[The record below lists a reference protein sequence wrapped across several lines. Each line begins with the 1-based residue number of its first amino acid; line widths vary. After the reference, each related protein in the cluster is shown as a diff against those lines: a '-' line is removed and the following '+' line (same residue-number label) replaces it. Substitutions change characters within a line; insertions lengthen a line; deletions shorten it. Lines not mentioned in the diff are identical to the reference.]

1 MSQSLLLASTQW
13 VLHLLTLLL
22 LPPLIPGL
30 INKVKAVMAGRNGPP
45 VLQLYYDLAKLAH
58 KRAVF
63 SRTTT
68 WVFLAGP
75 IGAVAAAL
83 VAGLLVPFG
92 QTGTLLPFEGDV
104 ILFAYLFGLARFLT
118 VLSALDTGSSFE
130 GMGAA
135 REVAF
140 SALAEPALFLGFAA
154 LAKASSSLSLSTMLL
169 GSGLGSGRIAGP
181 LILVL
186 VGWATVFLAENA
198 RIPVDDPNTHLEL
211 TMIHEVMVLDHSGRP
226 LALVLYG
233 ASLKLLVLGAMLLDP
248 LLPRAPRAWQNWLLF
263 YAGLGGLAVAVGLVE
278 SMTARFRMTK
288 VPQFLIAGILAS
300 AFAFLLLL
308 V

>member
-1 MSQSLLLASTQW
+1 MSQPMLSVSILWA
-13 VLHLLTLLL
+13 VHLLTLLL

-75 IGAVAAAL
+75 IGAVAAGL

-92 QTGTLLPFEGDV
+92 HTGTMMPFEGDV

-186 VGWATVFLAENA
+186 VGWAIVFLAENA

-233 ASLKLLVLGAMLLDP
+233 ASLKLLVLGAMLMDP
-248 LLPRAPRAWQNWLLF
+248 ILPRAAQSWQNWLIF
-263 YAGLGGLAVAVGLVE
+263 YAGLAILAVAVGLVE
-278 SMTARFRMTK
+278 SMMARFRMTK

-300 AFAFLLLL
+300 GFAFLLLL

>member
-1 MSQSLLLASTQW
+1 MPASLAFPAS
-13 VLHLLTLLL
+13 VALHLLVVVL

-30 INKVKAVMAGRNGPP
+30 IARTKASMAGRQGPP
-45 VLQLYYDLAKLAH
+45 VLQLYYDLARLAR
-58 KRAVF
+58 KEAVY

-68 WVFLAGP
+68 WLFLAGP
-75 IGAVAAAL
+75 VGAVAAGW
-83 VAGLLVPFG
+83 VASLLVPFG
-92 QTGTLLPFEGDV
+92 QTPAPVSFQGDL

-118 VLSALDTGSSFE
+118 ILSALDTGSAFE

-135 REVAF
+135 REAAF

-154 LAKASSSLSLSTMLL
+154 LAKASGSLTLGPMLL
-169 GSGLGSGRIAGP
+169 ARGTLGGRLAGP

-186 VGWATVFLAENA
+186 AGWIIVYLAENA
-198 RIPVDDPNTHLEL
+198 RIPVDDPTTHLEL

-226 LALVLYG
+226 FALVLYG
-233 ASLKLLVLGAMLLDP
+233 ASLKLVVLGALILDL
-248 LLPRAPRAWQNWLLF
+248 LLPPTGRPWLDWMGF
-263 YAGLGGLAVAVGLVE
+263 LAALAALAILVGLLE
-278 SMTARFRMTK
+278 SAMARFRMTK
-288 VPQFLIAGILAS
+288 VPQFLVAGVLAS

>member
-1 MSQSLLLASTQW
+1 MSQSLIPNSIQW
-13 VLHLLTLLL
+13 AVHLLTLLL

-30 INKVKAVMAGRNGPP
+30 INKVKSIIGGRTGPP
-45 VLQLYYDLAKLAH
+45 VLQLYYDLAKLSR
-58 KRAVF
+58 KQAVF

-75 IGAVAAAL
+75 IGTVAAGI

-92 QTGTLLPFEGDV
+92 HTGTLLPFEGDV

-135 REVAF
+135 REVTF

-169 GSGLGSGRIAGP
+169 GPGIGAGRIAGP

-186 VGWATVFLAENA
+186 VGWTIVFLAENA

-233 ASLKLLVLGAMLLDP
+233 ASLKLLVLGAMLMDP
-248 LLPRAPRAWQNWLLF
+248 LLPRTTHAWQNWLVF
-263 YAGLGGLAVAVGLVE
+263 YAGLGVLAVGVGLVE

>member
-1 MSQSLLLASTQW
+1 MTETLLVRT
-13 VLHLLTLLL
+13 LHALLHVAAVLL

-30 INKVKAVMAGRNGPP
+30 INKVKALVAGRSGPP
-45 VLQLYYDLAKLAH
+45 VLQLYYDLAKLVR
-58 KRAVF
+58 KQAVF
-63 SRTTT
+63 SHTTT
-68 WVFLAGP
+68 WIFIAGP
-75 IGAVAAAL
+75 VGTVAA
-83 VAGLLVPFG
+83 GLTASLLIPFG
-92 QTGTLLPFEGDV
+92 HQPAPVHFQGDV

-118 VLSALDTGSSFE
+118 VLAALDTGSAFE
-130 GMGAA
+130 GMGSA

-154 LAKASSSLSLSTMLL
+154 LAKSTGSLSLSAMLASQGYIL
-169 GSGLGSGRIAGP
+169 ERLMGP

-186 VGWATVFLAENA
+186 AGWAIVYLAENS

-226 LALVLYG
+226 YALILYG
-233 ASLKLLVLGAMLLDP
+233 ASLKLLVLGALLVGP
-248 LLPRAPRAWQNWLLF
+248 LLPRHLGPWQGWAF
-263 YAGLGGLAVAVGLVE
+263 FFAAQGLLAVGVGLVE
-278 SMTARFRMTK
+278 SVIARFRMNN
-288 VPQFLIAGILAS
+288 VPQFLVAGVLAT

>member
-1 MSQSLLLASTQW
+1 
-13 VLHLLTLLL
+13 
-22 LPPLIPGL
+22 
-30 INKVKAVMAGRNGPP
+30 
-45 VLQLYYDLAKLAH
+45 
-58 KRAVF
+58 
-63 SRTTT
+63 
-68 WVFLAGP
+68 
-75 IGAVAAAL
+75 
-83 VAGLLVPFG
+83 
-92 QTGTLLPFEGDV
+92 
-104 ILFAYLFGLARFLT
+104 
-118 VLSALDTGSSFE
+118 
-130 GMGAA
+130 MGAA

-169 GSGLGSGRIAGP
+169 GSGLGTGRIAGP

-186 VGWATVFLAENA
+186 VGWAIVFLAENA

-233 ASLKLLVLGAMLLDP
+233 ASLKLLVLGAMLMDP
-248 LLPRAPRAWQNWLLF
+248 LLPRAPQAWQNWLIF
-263 YAGLGGLAVAVGLVE
+263 YGGLGVLAVAVGLVE
-278 SMTARFRMTK
+278 SMMARFRMTK

>member
-1 MSQSLLLASTQW
+1 MSQPLLPLSIQW
-13 VLHLLTLLL
+13 AVHLLTLLL

-75 IGAVAAAL
+75 IGTVAAGL

-92 QTGTLLPFEGDV
+92 HTGTPLAFEGDV

-169 GSGLGSGRIAGP
+169 GSGLGTGRIAGP

-186 VGWATVFLAENA
+186 VGWAIVFLAENA

-233 ASLKLLVLGAMLLDP
+233 ASLKLLVLGAMLMDP
-248 LLPRAPRAWQNWLLF
+248 LLPRAPQAWQNWLIF
-263 YAGLGGLAVAVGLVE
+263 YGGLGVLAVAVGLVE
-278 SMTARFRMTK
+278 SMSARFRMTK

>member
-1 MSQSLLLASTQW
+1 MIQPLIPASIQW
-13 VLHLLTLLL
+13 ALHLLTLAL

-30 INKVKAVMAGRNGPP
+30 INRVKSVMAGRTGPP
-45 VLQLYYDLAKLAH
+45 VFQLYYDLAKLAR

-75 IGAVAAAL
+75 VGTVAAGL
-83 VAGLLVPFG
+83 VAGLLIPFG
-92 QTGTLLPFEGDV
+92 HTPTPLAFEGDV

-135 REVAF
+135 REVTF

-154 LAKASSSLSLSTMLL
+154 MAKVSSSLSLSTMLL
-169 GSGLGSGRIAGP
+169 GPGLGSGRIAGP

-186 VGWATVFLAENA
+186 VGWAIVYLAENS

-233 ASLKLLVLGAMLLDP
+233 ASLKLLVLGALLVDP
-248 LLPRAPRAWQNWLLF
+248 LLPRAPHAWQNWLLF
-263 YAGLGGLAVAVGLVE
+263 YAGTGALAVSVGLVE
-278 SMTARFRMTK
+278 SATARFRMTK
-288 VPQFLIAGILAS
+288 VPQFLVVGILAS

>member
-1 MSQSLLLASTQW
+1 MPASLAFPAH
-13 VLHLLTLLL
+13 VALHLLVVVL

-30 INKVKAVMAGRNGPP
+30 IARTKAVMAGRQGPP
-45 VLQLYYDLAKLAH
+45 VLQLYYDLARLAR
-58 KRAVF
+58 KEAVF

-68 WVFLAGP
+68 WLFLAGP
-75 IGAVAAAL
+75 VGAVAAGW
-83 VAGLLVPFG
+83 VASLLVPFG
-92 QTGTLLPFEGDV
+92 QTPAPVSFQGDL

-118 VLSALDTGSSFE
+118 ILSALDTGSAFE

-135 REVAF
+135 REAAF

-154 LAKASSSLSLSTMLL
+154 LAKASGSLSLAPMLL
-169 GSGLGSGRIAGP
+169 ARGTLAGRLAGP

-186 VGWATVFLAENA
+186 AGWSIVYLAENA
-198 RIPVDDPNTHLEL
+198 RIPVDDPTTHLEL

-226 LALVLYG
+226 FALVLYG
-233 ASLKLLVLGAMLLDP
+233 ASLKLVVLGALILDL
-248 LLPRAPRAWQNWLLF
+248 LLPPTGRPWLDWMGF
-263 YAGLGGLAVAVGLVE
+263 LAALAALAILVGLVE
-278 SMTARFRMTK
+278 SAMARFRMTK
-288 VPQFLIAGILAS
+288 VPQFLVAGILAS

>member
-1 MSQSLLLASTQW
+1 MSQSLIPTSIQW
-13 VLHLLTLLL
+13 AIHLLTLLL

-30 INKVKAVMAGRNGPP
+30 INKVKAIMAGRSGPP
-45 VLQLYYDLAKLAH
+45 VLQLYYDLAKLSH

-75 IGAVAAAL
+75 IGAVAAGL

-92 QTGTLLPFEGDV
+92 HTGTLLPFEGDV

-135 REVAF
+135 REVTF

-169 GSGLGSGRIAGP
+169 GSGMGTGRIAGP

-186 VGWATVFLAENA
+186 VGWAIVFLAENA

-233 ASLKLLVLGAMLLDP
+233 ASLKLLVLGAMLMDP
-248 LLPRAPRAWQNWLLF
+248 LLPRAPQGWQNWLIF
-263 YAGLGGLAVAVGLVE
+263 YASLGVLAVAVGLVE
-278 SMTARFRMTK
+278 SMMARFRMTK

-300 AFAFLLLL
+300 GFAFLLLL

>member
-1 MSQSLLLASTQW
+1 MSQSLIPTSIQW
-13 VLHLLTLLL
+13 AIHLLTLLL

-30 INKVKAVMAGRNGPP
+30 INKVKAIMAGRSGPP
-45 VLQLYYDLAKLAH
+45 VLQLYYDLAKLSH

-75 IGAVAAAL
+75 IGAVAAGL

-92 QTGTLLPFEGDV
+92 HTGTLLPFEGDV

-135 REVAF
+135 REVTF

-169 GSGLGSGRIAGP
+169 GSGMGTGRIAGP

-186 VGWATVFLAENA
+186 VGWAIVFLAENA

-233 ASLKLLVLGAMLLDP
+233 ASLKLLVLGAMLMDP
-248 LLPRAPRAWQNWLLF
+248 LLPRASQGWQNWLIF
-263 YAGLGGLAVAVGLVE
+263 YAGLGILAVAVGLVE
-278 SMTARFRMTK
+278 SMMARFRMTK

>member
-1 MSQSLLLASTQW
+1 MSHSLLPTSIQW
-13 VLHLLTLLL
+13 AVHLLTLLL
-22 LPPLIPGL
+22 LPPLLPGL
-30 INKVKAVMAGRNGPP
+30 INKVKAVIAGRSGPP
-45 VLQLYYDLAKLAH
+45 ILQLYYDLAKLAH

-75 IGAVAAAL
+75 IGTVAAGV

-92 QTGTLLPFEGDV
+92 HTGTPLPFEGDV

-135 REVAF
+135 REVTF

-169 GSGLGSGRIAGP
+169 GPGIGSGRIAGP

-186 VGWATVFLAENA
+186 VGWAIVFLAENA

-233 ASLKLLVLGAMLLDP
+233 SSLKLLVLGAMLMDP
-248 LLPRAPRAWQNWLLF
+248 LLPRTAHAWQNWLVF
-263 YAGLGGLAVAVGLVE
+263 YAGLGVLALGVGLVE

>member
-1 MSQSLLLASTQW
+1 MSQPLLPLSIQW
-13 VLHLLTLLL
+13 AVHLLTLLL

-30 INKVKAVMAGRNGPP
+30 INKVKAVIAGRNGPP

-63 SRTTT
+63 SRTIT

-75 IGAVAAAL
+75 IGTVAAGL

-92 QTGTLLPFEGDV
+92 HTGTPLPFEGDV

-186 VGWATVFLAENA
+186 VGWAIVFLAENA

-233 ASLKLLVLGAMLLDP
+233 ASLKLLVLGAMLMDP
-248 LLPRAPRAWQNWLLF
+248 LLPRASQGWQNWLIF
-263 YAGLGGLAVAVGLVE
+263 YAGLGVLAVAVGLVE
-278 SMTARFRMTK
+278 SMMARFRMTK

>member
-1 MSQSLLLASTQW
+1 MSNALLHQALNLLLHLAALLLLAP
-13 VLHLLTLLL
+13 LL
-22 LPPLIPGL
+22 PGL
-30 INKVKAVMAGRNGPP
+30 IARTKAIVAGRQGPP
-45 VLQLYYDLAKLAH
+45 LRQLYFDLAKLAG
-58 KRAVF
+58 KRAVY

-68 WVFLAGP
+68 FVFLLGP
-75 IGAVAAAL
+75 VGTVAAVL

-92 QTGTLLPFEGDV
+92 DSPAPLHFQGDV
-104 ILFAYLFGLARFLT
+104 ILFAYLLGLSRFLT
-118 VLSALDTGSSFE
+118 VLSALDTGSAFE

-135 REVAF
+135 REATF

-154 LAKASSSLSLSTMLL
+154 LAKQTGSLSLSTMLASPGFSL
-169 GSGLGSGRIAGP
+169 ERFMGP

-186 VGWATVFLAENA
+186 AGWAIVYLAENS

-226 LALVLYG
+226 FALVLYG
-233 ASLKLLVLGAMLLDP
+233 AALKLLVLGALLLGP
-248 LLPRAPRAWQNWLLF
+248 VLPRSGKPWVDWPAFLLGT
-263 YAGLGGLAVAVGLVE
+263 GLLAVGVGLVE
-278 SMTARFRMTK
+278 SVMARFRMNK
-288 VPQFLIAGILAS
+288 VPQFLVAGVLAT

>member
-1 MSQSLLLASTQW
+1 MTETLLVRT
-13 VLHLLTLLL
+13 LHALLHVAAVLL

-30 INKVKAVMAGRNGPP
+30 INKVKALVAGRSGPP
-45 VLQLYYDLAKLAH
+45 VLQLYYDLAKLVR
-58 KRAVF
+58 KQAVF
-63 SRTTT
+63 SHTTT
-68 WVFLAGP
+68 WIFIAGP
-75 IGAVAAAL
+75 VGTVAA
-83 VAGLLVPFG
+83 GLTASLLIPFG
-92 QTGTLLPFEGDV
+92 HQPAPVHFQGDV

-118 VLSALDTGSSFE
+118 VLAALDTGSAFE
-130 GMGAA
+130 GMGSA

-154 LAKASSSLSLSTMLL
+154 LAKSTGSLSLSAMLASQGYIL
-169 GSGLGSGRIAGP
+169 ERLMGP

-186 VGWATVFLAENA
+186 AGWAIVYLAENS

-226 LALVLYG
+226 YALILYG
-233 ASLKLLVLGAMLLDP
+233 ASLKLLVLGALLVGP
-248 LLPRAPRAWQNWLLF
+248 LLPRHLGAWQGWAF
-263 YAGLGGLAVAVGLVE
+263 FFAAQGLLAVGVGLVE
-278 SMTARFRMTK
+278 SVIARFRMNN
-288 VPQFLIAGILAS
+288 VPQFLVAGVLAT

>member
-1 MSQSLLLASTQW
+1 MSQPLIPLSIQW
-13 VLHLLTLLL
+13 AVHLLTLLL

-30 INKVKAVMAGRNGPP
+30 INKVKALVAGRTGPP
-45 VLQLYYDLAKLAH
+45 VLQLYYDLAKLSR
-58 KRAVF
+58 KRAIF

-75 IGAVAAAL
+75 VGTVAAGL

-92 QTGTLLPFEGDV
+92 HTGTPLSFEGDV

-135 REVAF
+135 REVTF

-169 GSGLGSGRIAGP
+169 CPGVGSGRIAGP

-186 VGWATVFLAENA
+186 VGWAIVFLAENA

-226 LALVLYG
+226 FALVLYG
-233 ASLKLLVLGAMLLDP
+233 SSVKLLVLGAMLMDP
-248 LLPRAPRAWQNWLLF
+248 LLPRTAHAWQNWLIF
-263 YAGLGGLAVAVGLVE
+263 YGGLGVLATGVGLVE
-278 SMTARFRMTK
+278 SMMARLRMTK

>member
-1 MSQSLLLASTQW
+1 MSQSLLPLSIQW
-13 VLHLLTLLL
+13 AVHLLTLLL

-45 VLQLYYDLAKLAH
+45 VLQLYYDLAKLAR

-75 IGAVAAAL
+75 IGTVAVGL
-83 VAGLLVPFG
+83 VTGLLVPFG
-92 QTGTLLPFEGDV
+92 HTGTMLPFEGDV

-169 GSGLGSGRIAGP
+169 GSGLGTGRIAGP

-186 VGWATVFLAENA
+186 VGWAIVFLAENA

-226 LALVLYG
+226 LALVFYG
-233 ASLKLLVLGAMLLDP
+233 ASLKLLVLGAMLMDP
-248 LLPRAPRAWQNWLLF
+248 LLPRAPHGWQNWLVF
-263 YAGLGGLAVAVGLVE
+263 YAGLAVLAAAVGLVE
-278 SMTARFRMTK
+278 SMMARFRMTK